1 LATRLAGSSD
11 LYQSSGRKPYH
22 SINFITCHDGFTLN
36 DLVSY
41 NQKHNDANGEGNRDG
56 ENNNLSY
63 HYGVEGPS
71 RKGAIENTRLRQLKN
86 LLASMLLSQGVP
98 MILMGDECRRT
109 QRGNNNAYCQDNAIS
124 WFNWKLVRKNESL
137 RRFLAALVGF
147 RRAEPTVRQS
157 NFLTGRP
164 VRPGGLPDVSWYNA
178 QGTAVDWG
186 SDQRN
191 LVCLLGAVPRRMR
204 FASPN
209 HHVLILC
216 HAGSEPQPFLL
227 PPLTRDLPWRQFV
240 NTAGRP
246 PADIYP
252 DLEGPEFPADGVVT
266 LEARSLVCYV
276 APDLQ

>member
-1 LATRLAGSSD
+1 
-11 LYQSSGRKPYH
+11 
-22 SINFITCHDGFTLN
+22 
-36 DLVSY
+36 
-41 NQKHNDANGEGNRDG
+41 
-56 ENNNLSY
+56 
-63 HYGVEGPS
+63 
-71 RKGAIENTRLRQLKN
+71 
-86 LLASMLLSQGVP
+86 

-109 QRGNNNAYCQDNAIS
+109 QRGNNNAYCQDNVIS

-137 RRFLAALVGF
+137 RRFLAALVAF

-164 VRPGGLPDVSWYNA
+164 LRPGGLPDVSWYNA
-178 QGTAVDWG
+178 QGTAVDWT

-209 HHVLILC
+209 HHILLLC

-240 NTAGRP
+240 NTVARP

-252 DLEGPEFPADGVVT
+252 DLEGPEFPADGVLN